1 MNHLSTTSSEP
12 RARNDR
18 PLRSPQ
24 TLNRLASYSLL
35 LFCTI
40 GSVLTVIGAAKII
53 PCRGETTGTES
64 VNPYVSILAVQ
75 TGHLYHPLP
84 APPYTPQPF
93 GPLFYLAG
101 AGIARISGLNIDATF
116 RLGRA
121 MVLLSLL
128 LCAATVWLISRQ
140 LGFTKNVSALA
151 AMTLLAQPFFARW
164 SGTMRPDVPALL
176 AMLLAL
182 LFALRIPEMGITAS
196 LLAGSLIGVGFLVK
210 QSAAAAGL
218 SIALVYLLN
227 GRYKHIIALV
237 LSAAVPVGIVFALLV
252 GNHEPFLEH
261 FLAAGRES
269 WSLAGAA
276 AWLAEGHLSRP
287 TAILFYA
294 IGTVGFLRAITAG
307 ERAQMLASFAAVTV
321 FAGFA
326 LIPQLGGAANYFLP
340 GFAGC
345 ALLLP
350 FAIRTFEENVRA
362 PRAIAVLLI
371 LTFLAAVL
379 DCAAGFY
386 VLPRSSAGTYIP
398 PGSLSSFKVLSD
410 DPYLELHTR
419 DPELIDPFTIHSLEL
434 QGRWNP
440 SGVVANVQAGVYDL
454 VILGSGRVIKDYR
467 GIAFFGPAIVD
478 ALNEN
483 YEVLCGI
490 GNALVLKPR
499 SREIAASPEMLGRI
513 LGPCVVKPPQP
524 NLVIRDSDR

>member
-1 MNHLSTTSSEP
+1 MNHLSTTSSES

-35 LFCTI
+35 LFCAI

-53 PCRGETTGTES
+53 PSRGETTGTES

-75 TGHLYHPLP
+75 TGHLYQPLSS
-84 APPYTPQPF
+84 PPYAPQAF
-93 GPLFYLAG
+93 GPLFYVVG
-101 AGIARISGLNIDATF
+101 AGIARLAHSDIDATF

-121 MVLLSLL
+121 MVVLSLL
-128 LCAATVWLISRQ
+128 LCAVAVWLISRQ
-140 LGFTKNVSALA
+140 LQFTNTVSALT
-151 AMTLLAQPFFARW
+151 AMTFLAQPFFARW

-182 LFALRIPEMGITAS
+182 LFAVRIQEMGIKAS
-196 LLAGSLIGVGFLVK
+196 LLAGSLIGLGFLVK

-218 SIALVYLLN
+218 SIALVYLFN
-227 GRYKHIIALV
+227 GRYKQIVVLV
-237 LSAAVPVGIVFALLV
+237 LSAAAPVVIAFAFLMWR
-252 GNHEPFLEH
+252 HEPFLDH
-261 FLAAGRES
+261 FLAAGHTT

-287 TAILFYA
+287 TAILYYA
-294 IGTVGFLRAITAG
+294 IGAVGFLRAITAG
-307 ERAQMLASFAAVTV
+307 EQGQMLAAFAAVNV

>member
-1 MNHLSTTSSEP
+1 MNHLSTTSSES
-12 RARNDR
+12 RTRNDR
-18 PLRSPQ
+18 PLPSPQ
-24 TLNRLASYSLL
+24 TLTRLASYSLL
-35 LFCTI
+35 FFCAI
-40 GSVLTVIGAAKII
+40 GSLLTVVGAAKII
-53 PCRGETTGTES
+53 RSRGETTGTES

-75 TGHLYHPLP
+75 TGHLYHPLS

-101 AGIARISGLNIDATF
+101 AGIARLSGLDIDTTF

-121 MVLLSLL
+121 MVVLSLL
-128 LCAATVWLISRQ
+128 LCAATAWLISRQ
-140 LGFTKNVSALA
+140 LGFTRNVSALTA
-151 AMTLLAQPFFARW
+151 LTFLAQPFFARW

-182 LFALRIPEMGITAS
+182 YFALRIPEMGITAS

-210 QSAAAAGL
+210 QTAAAAGL

-227 GRYKHIIALV
+227 GRYKHIVVLV
-237 LSAAVPVGIVFALLV
+237 LSAAVPVAIAFALLV

-261 FLAAGRES
+261 FLAAGHES

-287 TAILFYA
+287 TAILSYA
-294 IGTVGFLRAITAG
+294 IGTVGFLRAIKLA
-307 ERAQMLASFAAVTV
+307 EQAQMLASFAAITV

-326 LIPQLGGAANYFLP
+326 LISQLGGAANYFLP

-362 PRAIAVLLI
+362 PRAIAVLLVLI
-371 LTFLAAVL
+371 FGAAVL
-379 DCAAGFY
+379 DCAVGFY

-398 PGSLSSFKVLSD
+398 SGFLSSFKVLSD

-419 DPELIDPFTIHSLEL
+419 DPEIIDPFTIHSLEL
-434 QGRWNP
+434 QRRWNP
-440 SGVVANVQAGVYDL
+440 SGVVANAQAGVYDL

-467 GIAFFGPAIVD
+467 GIAFFGPAIVK

-499 SREIAASPEMLGRI
+499 SREAAASPDMLGRI
-513 LGPCVVKPPQP
+513 LGPCVVKPPEP
-524 NLVIRDSDR
+524 NLMIRDSDR